1 MYDELEIDSNEEED
15 GQYMPKASND
25 WLKLI
30 VQKEVKQKLE
40 LKDHGLE
47 DLIKEEAP
55 MQMMA
60 LILEEQVENVI
71 EDLLDDDDDDYVDW
85 LKWIG
90 FENDWGVMTIGNSN
104 MLTLFQVKKSS
115 IDPYGVGS
123 YKMMRGHQG

>member
-71 EDLLDDDDDDYVDW
+71 EDLLDDDDDYYVDW

>member
-1 MYDELEIDSNEEED
+1 
-15 GQYMPKASND
+15 
-25 WLKLI
+25 